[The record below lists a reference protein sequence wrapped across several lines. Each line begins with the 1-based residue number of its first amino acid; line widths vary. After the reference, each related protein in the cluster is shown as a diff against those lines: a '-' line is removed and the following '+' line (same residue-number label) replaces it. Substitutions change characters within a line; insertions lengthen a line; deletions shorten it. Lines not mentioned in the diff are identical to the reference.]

1 MTFGEKLKFHRQQLG
16 LSQAALA
23 KQAGL
28 GINTIS
34 NYEIGKTYPK
44 DRQVYKTLAELLGVD
59 ADYLH
64 NENDDF
70 IAGAQAMYGARG
82 KKQAEDLMREV
93 TGLFAGGELAEE
105 DMDAFLRAVQDAYW
119 EAKKIARE
127 KFTRRDYQKH
137 PEQS

>member
-1 MTFGEKLKFHRQQLG
+1 MTFGEKLRFHRQQLG
-16 LSQAALA
+16 LSQTALA
-23 KQAGL
+23 KKAGL

-44 DRQVYKTLAELLGVD
+44 DRQVYKTLAGLLGVD
-59 ADYLH
+59 PDYLH

-70 IAGAQAMYGARG
+70 IAGAQAMYGSRG
-82 KKQAEDLMREV
+82 KKEAQALIQEV

-119 EAKKIARE
+119 DAKKIARE
-127 KFTRRDYQKH
+127 KFTRNDYQKK
-137 PEQS
+137 PGQS